1 MKDLKEIG
9 FHGVK
14 QPQSQTKLTKEQE
27 QSQKGKG
34 SLGKPKCNCMVPS
47 GTSLPNPCDSVPH
60 DVRIS
65 ELTSKFLQ
73 KGVCTCEG
81 LEYVAFHFPVQHPDF
96 GKLARCI
103 CVRESQTQSKKDF
116 LVKSS
121 RLTENKTFSDFQ
133 IKLNPN
139 CKEGY
144 DMAFE
149 WAQGRNTPMV
159 MLYGQT
165 GVGKTHLAVAA
176 SWVKIGLGKPVL
188 FYSAAELVRKMQ
200 SGVNDGTLDE
210 TISSVKSA
218 QNLVLD
224 DLGREYTTNWTTA
237 IFHEIIDYRYN
248 NRNDINT
255 FITTNHSLSELETIL
270 GVPVVSRLTDHVAS
284 SVVIMDGQDVRNKDR

>member
-1 MKDLKEIG
+1 
-9 FHGVK
+9 
-14 QPQSQTKLTKEQE
+14 
-27 QSQKGKG
+27 
-34 SLGKPKCNCMVPS
+34 MVPS

-81 LEYVAFHFPVQHPDF
+81 LEYVGFHFPVQHPDF

-121 RLTENKTFSDFQ
+121 RLTENKNFSDFK

-248 NRNDINT
+248 NRNNINT

>member
-1 MKDLKEIG
+1 
-9 FHGVK
+9 
-14 QPQSQTKLTKEQE
+14 
-27 QSQKGKG
+27 
-34 SLGKPKCNCMVPS
+34 MVPS

-81 LEYVAFHFPVQHPDF
+81 LEYVGFHFPVQHPDF

-248 NRNDINT
+248 NRNNINT

-284 SVVIMDGQDVRNKDR
+284 SVVIMDGQDVRNKDRRK